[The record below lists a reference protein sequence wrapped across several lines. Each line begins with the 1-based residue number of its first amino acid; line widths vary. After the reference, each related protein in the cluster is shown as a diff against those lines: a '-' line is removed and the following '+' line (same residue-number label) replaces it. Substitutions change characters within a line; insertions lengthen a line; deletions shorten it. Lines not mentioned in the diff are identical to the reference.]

1 MNVRACQTEIK
12 KECKK
17 FAFNKIRKMKQH
29 FIVIFPNKPRMH
41 LDDCFIKYHTKQ
53 HEYRV

>member
-17 FAFNKIRKMKQH
+17 FAFNEIRKMKQH

-41 LDDCFIKYHTKQ
+41 FDDCFIKYHTKQ
-53 HEYRV
+53 QYKV

>member
-17 FAFNKIRKMKQH
+17 FAFNEIRKMKQH
-29 FIVIFPNKPRMH
+29 
-41 LDDCFIKYHTKQ
+41 L
-53 HEYRV
+53 